1 MGVHTNFIHT
11 TVKVFVDYYTR
22 FLLFKSFAQ
31 RATQEDNS
39 IQVKTVQGDVAW
51 TVGIRIMQLKSLSRI
66 KFNYSSVLDGGLYLN
81 G

>member
-1 MGVHTNFIHT
+1 MFYLLLTNFGNLSESPLSATQRSWPTFDHLMGVHTNFIHT

-39 IQVKTVQGDVAW
+39 IQVKTVQGDVA
-51 TVGIRIMQLKSLSRI
+51 
-66 KFNYSSVLDGGLYLN
+66 
-81 G
+81 